1 MSGKDVVDLTV
12 DSTEE
17 SGGGFYD
24 PRLGG
29 AASSFKGSREMDA
42 MTMAKKREKAAE
54 KVPSAYTAAGYL
66 NSLNTLLHIFS
77 NIMHSFTL
85 LFLPTVICNP
95 AM

>member
-17 SGGGFYD
+17 SGGFYD

-66 NSLNTLLHIFS
+66 
-77 NIMHSFTL
+77 
-85 LFLPTVICNP
+85 LFAHLFKYYAFFHTPFFATVICNT